1 MLITPHFLTGVVI
14 ASQVPE
20 IAPAALM
27 AITSHYILDTIPH
40 RDYFDKKYLT
50 WRNIILTAIDGL
62 ISLGLF
68 YWLIPQAHWGYYF
81 GIGALAMLPD
91 VISLP
96 GAFWGKWWK
105 LPLIKPLHNWH
116 TEVLQYAWGDQGWG
130 IGLLP
135 QIIIIGAAIYFLR

>member
-20 IAPAALM
+20 VAPAALA

-50 WRNIILTAIDGL
+50 WRNILLTLTDGI

-68 YWLIPQAHWGYYF
+68 YWLVPEMHWGYYF

-91 VISLP
+91 VLALP
-96 GAFWGKWWK
+96 GVFYKQFWQW
-105 LPLIKPLHNWH
+105 PIIKQVHSWH
-116 TEVLQYAWGDQGWG
+116 TEVLQYAWGERGWG

-135 QIIIIGAAIYFLR
+135 QIIIIGAAIYFLK